1 VEEDDMDGT
10 ELGRQIARMRAE
22 SSARTK
28 LTILWR
34 GLPEMAAATAADC
47 VESAKEPVR
56 RFDALRRRPGPVP
69 LAIRWPTRPGGGPLP
84 GGR

>member
-1 VEEDDMDGT
+1 MDGT

-34 GLPEMAAATAADC
+34 GLPEMTASTAAGALNRMLDLGRP
-47 VESAKEPVR
+47 EYVR
-56 RFDALRRRPGPVP
+56 VA
-69 LAIRWPTRPGGGPLP
+69 
-84 GGR
+84 

>member
-1 VEEDDMDGT
+1 MDGT

-22 SSARTK
+22 ASARTK

-47 VESAKEPVR
+47 VASAREPLR
-56 RFDALRRRPGPVP
+56 RFDALRRRPGPDP
-69 LAIRWPTRPGGGPLP
+69 LVIRWRARPGGGPLT
-84 GGR
+84 GKR

>member
-1 VEEDDMDGT
+1 MDGT

-47 VESAKEPVR
+47 MESAKEPVR